1 MEPNGKARMQNNK
14 SSSISG
20 RQGAGRNPS
29 AVVLTTGD
37 RKRRDLED
45 RKWFDNCPAIAPET
59 MQPSAN

>member
-1 MEPNGKARMQNNK
+1 MQNNK

-29 AVVLTTGD
+29 AVVLTTGG